1 MPANSRRYLFSGHES
16 FFCKPLWLKKGYD
29 AYRSGTNFSSPE
41 AVAVLGVGKNM
52 VSSIRY
58 WLNAFGILE
67 NGAITPWAEAIF
79 RDGGYDPYLE
89 DEGTLWLLHY
99 ALVSRRV
106 ASIYALTFLDFRREK
121 KVFDKAQL
129 QAFIRRKCN
138 DPEQK
143 NTFNAN
149 TVSKDISVLLHN
161 YLLSEKAKS
170 NEDYSAIFLDL
181 GLMVHEDSDR
191 YAFGETPLSRIHPD
205 ILLYVLLD
213 YREKTLS
220 LDALQEIALIFGLTM
235 TDLAVLLRQIVQE
248 HPEAVTYT
256 DNSGV
261 KNLQFLKELDPAA
274 VLGHYYTGV

>member
-1 MPANSRRYLFSGHES
+1 MPANTRRYLFSGHES

-29 AYRSGTNFSSPE
+29 AYMSGTSFSSPE

-67 NGAITPWAEAIF
+67 NGTVAPWADAIF
-79 RDGGYDPYLE
+79 RDGGWDPYME

-129 QAFIRRKCN
+129 QAFISRKCS
-138 DPEQK
+138 DPDQK

-149 TVSKDISVLLHN
+149 TVGKDINVLLHN

-181 GLMVHEDSDR
+181 GLMVHEEGDR
-191 YAFGETPLSRIHPD
+191 YAFGETPLARIHPD

-213 YREKTLS
+213 YGEKTLS

-235 TDLAVLLRQIVQE
+235 TDLAVLLRRIVQE
-248 HPEAVTYT
+248 HPEEVTYT

-261 KNLQFLKELDPAA
+261 KNFQFLKELDPAA